1 MSDDEKEK
9 KPQADIADVADE
21 MEKALEA
28 LEEADKEKKEEPS
41 KDDGVVFVAE
51 EKEESEDEEKSE
63 EKEEAAEEE
72 KAEETEKKP
81 EEKKTAAE
89 PKKKTV
95 KKKRKEDEKEYLP
108 DFPYDFK
115 TVLIVLLIV
124 SVLVFIWSVIFNPS
138 MRIDHIEINGNYE
151 FSDEQI
157 MDALD
162 IHIGDHILKPT
173 LSRSMRLVRSTPY
186 IIDID
191 VDVDFPS
198 GIVVNVTERHRLAYI
213 RVPDGYAV
221 IDNEGVILDFQTF
234 DNADDVHPILCGLD
248 LDGVVIGQRTDI
260 TESLKFRK
268 MILVLGAVLDADRGS
283 IRNDGYS
290 FYDSVQ
296 EIRVLSSGL
305 IFLTIE
311 LPDGTILQ
319 VKLAGVENIDDN
331 MQWLLYAI
339 RADAFEGLPAG
350 SLDMTDD
357 EKIYRAYDT

>member
-9 KPQADIADVADE
+9 KPQADISDVADE

-28 LEEADKEKKEEPS
+28 LEEAKKEDKEEPS
-41 KDDGVVFVAE
+41 KDDGVVFVEEEKKEEAE
-51 EKEESEDEEKSE
+51 EKEEVVEEGK
-63 EKEEAAEEE
+63 KEEV
-72 KAEETEKKP
+72 KKP
-81 EEKKTAAE
+81 EPVKKA
-89 PKKKTV
+89 PPKSSKKKA
-95 KKKRKEDEKEYLP
+95 EKEYLP

-124 SVLVFIWSVIFNPS
+124 TVLVFIWSFIFNPS

-162 IHIGDHILKPT
+162 IHIGDHIFKPT
-173 LSRSMRLVRSTPY
+173 LNRSMSLVRSTPY

-191 VDVDFPS
+191 VDIDFPS
-198 GIVVNVTERHRLAYI
+198 GIVINVTERHRLAYI

-221 IDNEGVILDFQTF
+221 IDSEGVILDFQTF
-234 DNADDVHPILCGLD
+234 DNAQDVHPILCGLD
-248 LDGVVIGQRTDI
+248 LNGVVIGQRTDI

-296 EIRVLSSGL
+296 EIRVLSSGM

-311 LPDGTILQ
+311 LPDGTVLQ

>member
-1 MSDDEKEK
+1 MSDEEKEK
-9 KPQADIADVADE
+9 KSAPDVADE

-28 LEEADKEKKEEPS
+28 LEEEQKNEPS
-41 KDDGVVFVAE
+41 KDDGVVHVADEKDEEEAE
-51 EKEESEDEEKSE
+51 ESGVSEESEEKPHEEKNE
-63 EKEEAAEEE
+63 EDKPV
-72 KAEETEKKP
+72 KVKP
-81 EEKKTAAE
+81 E
-89 PKKKTV
+89 
-95 KKKRKEDEKEYLP
+95 RKQYKDRKEYLP

-115 TVLIVLLIV
+115 TVLTVLLIV

-138 MRIDHIEINGNYE
+138 MRIDHININGNYE

-173 LSRSMRLVRSTPY
+173 LSRSISLVRSTPY

-191 VDVDFPS
+191 VSLDFPS
-198 GIVVNVTERHRLAYI
+198 GITVNVTERHRLAYI

-221 IDNEGVILDFQTF
+221 IDDEGVILDFRTF
-234 DNADDVHPILCGLD
+234 DDADVHPILCGLD
-248 LDGVVIGQRTDI
+248 LDSVVIGQRTDI

-290 FYDSVQ
+290 FYDSVR

>member
-1 MSDDEKEK
+1 MSDGEKEK
-9 KPQADIADVADE
+9 KPQADIADE

-28 LEEADKEKKEEPS
+28 LEEADNEKSQEPP

-51 EKEESEDEEKSE
+51 EKKEEDLPEEPSEGKPEDES
-63 EKEEAAEEE
+63 
-72 KAEETEKKP
+72 EKKP
-81 EEKKTAAE
+81 EEAE
-89 PKKKTV
+89 KPEPQKAKPAPKKKSS
-95 KKKRKEDEKEYLP
+95 KKKNDEKEYLP
-108 DFPYDFK
+108 GFPYDFK
-115 TVLIVLLIV
+115 TVLTVLLIV
-124 SVLVFIWSVIFNPS
+124 TVLVFIWSVIFNPS

-151 FSDEQI
+151 FTDEQI

-162 IHIGDHILKPT
+162 VHIGDHILKPT
-173 LSRSMRLVRSTPY
+173 LSRSMSLVRSTPY

-191 VDVDFPS
+191 VDIDFPS
-198 GIVVNVTERHRLAYI
+198 GLVINVTERHRLAYI

-221 IDNEGVILDFQTF
+221 IDDEGVILDFQTF
-234 DNADDVHPILCGLD
+234 DDANDVHPILCGLD
-248 LDGVVIGQRTDI
+248 LNGVVIGQRTDI

-290 FYDSVQ
+290 FYDSVR

>member
-1 MSDDEKEK
+1 MSDGEKEK
-9 KPQADIADVADE
+9 TTPQSDVADQ
-21 MEKALEA
+21 MDKALEA
-28 LEEADKEKKEEPS
+28 LEDEKKEEPS
-41 KDDGVVFVAE
+41 EDDGVVVIA
-51 EKEESEDEEKSE
+51 EEKSE
-63 EKEEAAEEE
+63 EK
-72 KAEETEKKP
+72 P
-81 EEKKTAAE
+81 EEKDPDKKEEKPEQDKPREAPHKE
-89 PKKKTV
+89 QPKKSAR
-95 KKKRKEDEKEYLP
+95 KKKQKEYLP

-115 TVLIVLLIV
+115 TVLTVLFII
-124 SVLVFIWSVIFNPS
+124 SVLVFIWSFIFNPS
-138 MRIDHIEINGNYE
+138 MRIDHIVINGNYE

-162 IHIGDHILKPT
+162 IHIGDHIFKPT

-186 IIDID
+186 IID
-191 VDVDFPS
+191 VDVGLDFPS
-198 GIVVNVTERHRLAYI
+198 GVVINVTERHRLAYI

-221 IDNEGVILDFQTF
+221 IDDEGVILDVTTF
-234 DNADDVHPILCGLD
+234 DTEDVHPVLCGLD
-248 LDGVVIGQRTDI
+248 IENVVIGQRTDL

-290 FYDSVQ
+290 FYDSVR

-305 IFLTIE
+305 IFLTVA

-350 SLDMTDD
+350 SLDMTDE

>member
-9 KPQADIADVADE
+9 KPQADIADE

-28 LEEADKEKKEEPS
+28 LEEADKEKEKEEPP
-41 KDDGVVFVAE
+41 KDDGVIFAAE
-51 EKEESEDEEKSE
+51 EKKEDGE
-63 EKEEAAEEE
+63 EEE
-72 KAEETEKKP
+72 KPA
-81 EEKKTAAE
+81 
-89 PKKKTV
+89 PKKKTS
-95 KKKRKEDEKEYLP
+95 KKKKDGKEYLP

-115 TVLIVLLIV
+115 TVLITLLIV
-124 SVLVFIWSVIFNPS
+124 SVLVFIWSFIFNPS

-162 IHIGDHILKPT
+162 IHIGDHIFKPT

-198 GIVVNVTERHRLAYI
+198 GVVINVTERHRLAYI

-221 IDNEGVILDFQTF
+221 IDDEGVILDFQTF
-234 DNADDVHPILCGLD
+234 ENADDVHPILCGLD
-248 LDGVVIGQRTDI
+248 LNGVVIGQRTNI

>member
-1 MSDDEKEK
+1 VSDDEKEK
-9 KPQADIADVADE
+9 KPQADLADVADE

-28 LEEADKEKKEEPS
+28 LEEAKKEDKEEPS
-41 KDDGVVFVAE
+41 KGDGVVFVEE
-51 EKEESEDEEKSE
+51 EKEEVV
-63 EKEEAAEEE
+63 EEE
-72 KAEETEKKP
+72 KKEEVKKP
-81 EEKKTAAE
+81 EPVKKA
-89 PKKKTV
+89 PPKSSKKKA
-95 KKKRKEDEKEYLP
+95 EKEYLP

-124 SVLVFIWSVIFNPS
+124 TVLVFIWSFIFNPS

-162 IHIGDHILKPT
+162 IHIGDHIFKPT

-191 VDVDFPS
+191 VDIDFPS
-198 GIVVNVTERHRLAYI
+198 GIVINVTERHRLAYI

-221 IDNEGVILDFQTF
+221 IDSEGVILDFQTF
-234 DNADDVHPILCGLD
+234 DNAQDVHPILCGLD
-248 LDGVVIGQRTDI
+248 LNGVVIGQRTDI

-296 EIRVLSSGL
+296 EIRVLSSGM

-311 LPDGTILQ
+311 LPDGTVLQ

>member
-1 MSDDEKEK
+1 MVSDDEKEK
-9 KPQADIADVADE
+9 KPQADIADE

-28 LEEADKEKKEEPS
+28 LEEADKEKEKEEPP
-41 KDDGVVFVAE
+41 KDDGVIFVAE
-51 EKEESEDEEKSE
+51 EKKEDGE
-63 EKEEAAEEE
+63 EEE
-72 KAEETEKKP
+72 KPA
-81 EEKKTAAE
+81 
-89 PKKKTV
+89 PKKKTS
-95 KKKRKEDEKEYLP
+95 KKKKDGKEYLP

-115 TVLIVLLIV
+115 TVLITLLIV
-124 SVLVFIWSVIFNPS
+124 SVLVFIWSFIFNPS

-162 IHIGDHILKPT
+162 IHIGDHIFKPT

-198 GIVVNVTERHRLAYI
+198 GVVINVTERHRLAYI

-221 IDNEGVILDFQTF
+221 IDDEGVILDFQTF
-234 DNADDVHPILCGLD
+234 ENADDVHPILCGLD
-248 LDGVVIGQRTDI
+248 LNGVVIGQRTNI

>member
-28 LEEADKEKKEEPS
+28 LEEAKKEDKEEPS
-41 KDDGVVFVAE
+41 KDDGVVFVEEEKKEEAE
-51 EKEESEDEEKSE
+51 EKEEVV
-63 EKEEAAEEE
+63 EEE
-72 KAEETEKKP
+72 KKEEVKKP
-81 EEKKTAAE
+81 EPVKKA
-89 PKKKTV
+89 PPKSSKKKA
-95 KKKRKEDEKEYLP
+95 EKEYLP

-124 SVLVFIWSVIFNPS
+124 TVLVFIWSFIFNPS

-162 IHIGDHILKPT
+162 IHIGDHIFKPT
-173 LSRSMRLVRSTPY
+173 LSRSMSLVRSTPY

-191 VDVDFPS
+191 VDIDFPS
-198 GIVVNVTERHRLAYI
+198 GIVINVTERHRLAYI

-221 IDNEGVILDFQTF
+221 IDSEGVILDFQTF
-234 DNADDVHPILCGLD
+234 DNAQDVHPILCGLD
-248 LDGVVIGQRTDI
+248 LNGVVIGQRTDI

-296 EIRVLSSGL
+296 EIRVLSSGM

-311 LPDGTILQ
+311 LPDGTVLQ

-339 RADAFEGLPAG
+339 RADAFAGLPAG